1 MQKFKKNTSV
11 SNVRHSH
18 QDNIRISGQPSHN
31 VSTYSWRQKKLIG
44 LIAITTCLSVLFAI
58 YVLNKASIRV
68 SDSELLVAPSKSS
81 SNATWHKSNDER
93 VKLPRDLVAT
103 HFSSNPP
110 TYKNLIGPV
119 YEEKLPQNLN
129 EMAPVIRGNL
139 GHYTSIHDYYLEP
152 PEEIEKDLKEGTKNN
167 DFILS
172 NPHMKFSKPF
182 TKNISIKQQSEK
194 HTKSE
199 DANPLDQK
207 LWIKNAVAVPNLP
220 ANKPMIAIVI
230 DDMGLD
236 RKRSPRAIALPGPI
250 TLAFLT
256 YAQDLQEQTTKA
268 RQAGHELMVHVP
280 MEPQSSTIDPGPNVL
295 KVEDRREQVLEKLDW
310 GLSKFNGYVGIN
322 NHMGSKFTKHQR
334 GMSIVLNEVKKRG
347 LLFLDSLTA
356 SGSTGSRLAAKL
368 EVPFGTRNVFLDHI
382 NNEHEVRMR
391 LTQTERLA
399 RKNGAAIAIGHP
411 HDNTL
416 KVLEEWLPTL
426 EDRGFI
432 LVPVSTIIKSLWI
445 TD

>member
-1 MQKFKKNTSV
+1 
-11 SNVRHSH
+11 
-18 QDNIRISGQPSHN
+18 
-31 VSTYSWRQKKLIG
+31 
-44 LIAITTCLSVLFAI
+44 
-58 YVLNKASIRV
+58 
-68 SDSELLVAPSKSS
+68 
-81 SNATWHKSNDER
+81 
-93 VKLPRDLVAT
+93 
-103 HFSSNPP
+103 
-110 TYKNLIGPV
+110 IGPV

-347 LLFLDSLTA
+347 LLF
-356 SGSTGSRLAAKL
+356 
-368 EVPFGTRNVFLDHI
+368 
-382 NNEHEVRMR
+382 
-391 LTQTERLA
+391 
-399 RKNGAAIAIGHP
+399 
-411 HDNTL
+411 
-416 KVLEEWLPTL
+416 
-426 EDRGFI
+426 
-432 LVPVSTIIKSLWI
+432 
-445 TD
+445 

>member
-1 MQKFKKNTSV
+1 
-11 SNVRHSH
+11 
-18 QDNIRISGQPSHN
+18 
-31 VSTYSWRQKKLIG
+31 
-44 LIAITTCLSVLFAI
+44 
-58 YVLNKASIRV
+58 RV

-268 RQAGHELMVHVP
+268 RQ
-280 MEPQSSTIDPGPNVL
+280 
-295 KVEDRREQVLEKLDW
+295 
-310 GLSKFNGYVGIN
+310 
-322 NHMGSKFTKHQR
+322 
-334 GMSIVLNEVKKRG
+334 
-347 LLFLDSLTA
+347 
-356 SGSTGSRLAAKL
+356 
-368 EVPFGTRNVFLDHI
+368 
-382 NNEHEVRMR
+382 
-391 LTQTERLA
+391 
-399 RKNGAAIAIGHP
+399 
-411 HDNTL
+411 
-416 KVLEEWLPTL
+416 
-426 EDRGFI
+426 
-432 LVPVSTIIKSLWI
+432 
-445 TD
+445 